1 MTYNQK
7 IIRQKAGIAFILFVI
22 VLKVQAYDFEVN
34 GIYYNITAKNEVE
47 VTHGTDTFNTYSGKI
62 VIPRTIQNGSKKYN
76 VTRVGSCAFIDCKNL
91 NSVII
96 PNGVTSIG
104 YAAFGDSGISFITIS
119 NSVKI
124 IGPHAF
130 ALCQNL
136 TSIVIPEGVKRIE
149 NAVFSGCSNLVSVTL
164 PNSVSYIGNVV
175 FFQCK
180 KLEYIAIPKNI
191 SDFESCSLFLQC
203 ESLKHIKVPWNI
215 PPKVIVTFNEMNI
228 SQCTLLVPKG
238 CKLNY
243 LQAEVWKDFG
253 TIEEY
258 NTRKR

>member
-1 MTYNQK
+1 L
-7 IIRQKAGIAFILFVI
+7 KAR
-22 VLKVQAYDFEVN
+22 AYDFEVN
-34 GIYYNITAKNEVE
+34 KIYYNITAKNEVE
-47 VTHGTDTFNTYSGKI
+47 VTYGTDTLNSYSGKI
-62 VIPRTIQNGSKKYN
+62 VIPRTIQYAGKKYN
-76 VTRVGSCAFIDCKNL
+76 VTRIGNFTFVQCENL
-91 NSVII
+91 DAVII
-96 PNGVTSIG
+96 PNSVTSIG
-104 YAAFGDSGISFITIS
+104 NTAFGSSSISSIVIPT
-119 NSVKI
+119 NVKI
-124 IGPHAF
+124 IEQFAF

-149 NAVFSGCSNLVSVTL
+149 DATFAGCSSLVSVTI
-164 PNSVSYIGNVV
+164 PNSVSYIGNVA

-180 KLEYIAIPKNI
+180 KLEYISIPKNI

-215 PPKVIVTFNEMNI
+215 PPKVNVTFNEMNI
-228 SQCTLLVPKG
+228 GQCTLLVPKG

-258 NTRKR
+258 SIRKK